1 VHLRVLAPAGAAF
14 LLLACLMDA
23 DQHAHGQPVPVRH
36 WHIHT
41 GPHEHVD
48 AHGHVHRHS
57 HLHVHPVP
65 DPHGFALSDH
75 HPHGD
80 HTTHAHDG
88 PGRGP
93 ALPPVAA

>member
-1 VHLRVLAPAGAAF
+1 MDERARAYEHPDDAGEP
-14 LLLACLMDA
+14 DA
-23 DQHAHGQPVPVRH
+23 LPVRH

-48 AHGHVHRHS
+48 ARGHAHRHS
-57 HLHVHPVP
+57 HLHVHPVH
-65 DPHGFALSDH
+65 DPHGYATADH

-80 HTTHAHDG
+80 HTTHRHDG